1 MNMDTLTL
9 WQAVADYRTR
19 LAGFGFVVMICL
31 GLPCHSYSQNQS
43 AEGLADKLQGDINP
57 QEFAG
62 WFEAFKTRATPS
74 ELHDFLWQCQR
85 RRPSFTYHRIYLS
98 RMVAGVGI
106 GFIEAGICLLH
117 PGFDE

>member
-57 QEFAG
+57 RSLPGGLKRLKRVQRPQSYMIFSG
-62 WFEAFKTRATPS
+62 
-74 ELHDFLWQCQR
+74 QCQKAATFIYISQDL
-85 RRPSFTYHRIYLS
+85 SFQNGGWSWHWLHRS
-98 RMVAGVGI
+98 GDMPTS
-106 GFIEAGICLLH
+106 
-117 PGFDE
+117 PGLR